1 MAMRQRNLRS
11 ALVLLTLVVS
21 LGVLIVLTGACQK
34 ASKPVADLTPYPL
47 EIPLGLDKNYAKWI
61 PADNPLTAAKVEL
74 GKKLYF
80 DPRLSVDGSIS
91 CASCHKPEHG
101 FADEARFSDGV
112 QGQLGDRNSPTVLN
126 RLYSKAQFWDGRAA
140 SLEEQALG
148 PVQNPAE
155 MASSLP
161 LMVSGLSKIAAYK
174 PDFQKAFGS
183 EEITA
188 ERVGKAIASFERTL
202 LSGNS
207 AFDRFQAGDTSA
219 LSESAQ
225 RGFAVFMSK
234 GNCAQCHPL
243 PNFTDEGYHNL
254 GVGVNKPNPDLGR
267 FKVTKNEK
275 DRGAFKTPTLRDV
288 ANTEPYLH
296 DGSEETIEA
305 VVALVSRGGVRNP
318 NLDPKMK
325 PLRLT
330 KAEQADLVEFL
341 KSLTGEPLNITEP
354 VLPK

>member
-1 MAMRQRNLRS
+1 MHRKSSTS
-11 ALVLLTLVVS
+11 AVVLLIGVVF
-21 LGVLIVLTGACQK
+21 LGALAIVIGGCRQEI
-34 ASKPVADLTPYPL
+34 KPAVDLTPYPL
-47 EIPLGLDKNYAKWI
+47 QVPLGLDKDYAKWI
-61 PADNPLTAAKVEL
+61 PADNPLTTAKVEL

-80 DPRLSVDGSIS
+80 DPRLSADGAIS
-91 CASCHKPEHG
+91 CASCHMPERG
-101 FADEARFSDGV
+101 FADDAPFSDGV
-112 QGQLGDRNSPTVLN
+112 KGQLGDRNSPTVLN

-148 PVQNPAE
+148 PVQNPVE
-155 MASSLP
+155 MASPLP
-161 LMVSGLSKIAAYK
+161 LMVAGLTKIAAYK

-188 ERVGKAIASFERTL
+188 DRVAKAIASFERTV
-202 LSGNS
+202 LSGDS

-219 LSESAQ
+219 ISDSAK

-254 GVGVNKPNPDLGR
+254 GVGMDKPNPDLGR
-267 FKVTKNEK
+267 YKVTKIEK
-275 DRGAFKTPTLRDV
+275 DRGAFKTPTLRDLV
-288 ANTEPYLH
+288 NTEPYLH

-305 VVALVSRGGVRNP
+305 VVALVDRGGARNP

-330 KAEQADLVEFL
+330 KREQADLIEFL
-341 KSLTGEPLNITEP
+341 KSLTGEPVAVQAP